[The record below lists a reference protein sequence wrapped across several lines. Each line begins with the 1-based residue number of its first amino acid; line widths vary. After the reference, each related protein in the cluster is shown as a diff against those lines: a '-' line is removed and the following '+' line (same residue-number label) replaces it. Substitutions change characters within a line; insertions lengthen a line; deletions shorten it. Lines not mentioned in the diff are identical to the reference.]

1 MSGALLVSVLLL
13 AANAFFVAAS
23 FALVSARR
31 SQIEPWAAAG
41 SRRAR
46 RALHAMEHLAEQMAG
61 AQLGI
66 TVCSVGLGAL
76 AEPALSDLLG
86 GPLGGVGLPSGS
98 ADAVAFVL
106 ALLIVVFAHV
116 LLGEMVPKNFT
127 LALPERT
134 VVALG
139 PPLSRFSRALGPVLF
154 AIRGSANA
162 VLRLLRIQPTDAVEH
177 AFGLPEV
184 ATMAA
189 ESHREG
195 LLDDEEYRLMA
206 RALDFT
212 TARAADVAIPMTKL
226 HTLPVGADSA
236 RVEELAVRTRHMRF
250 PVLDPAGRIVGY
262 VHAKDLL
269 YGANGDGRG
278 TPQLRPLPVIGAE
291 TPLPEALTLL
301 REARAPMAVIGN
313 RAKPTG
319 VLTLDDVVAAL
330 VRAGRPTP
338 PATP

>member
-1 MSGALLVSVLLL
+1 LVSVLLL
-13 AANAFFVAAS
+13 GANAFFVGAS

-31 SQIEPWAAAG
+31 SQIEPLAAAG

-46 RALHAMEHLAEQMAG
+46 RALRAMENLAEQMAG
-61 AQLGI
+61 AQFGI

-76 AEPALSDLLG
+76 AEPALSDLLNQ
-86 GPLGGVGLPSGS
+86 PLHNVGLPGGS
-98 ADAVAFVL
+98 VEPIAFVV
-106 ALLIVVFAHV
+106 ALFIVVFAHV

-127 LALPERT
+127 LALPERA

-139 PPLSRFSRALGPVLF
+139 PPLSRFSRALGPVLS
-154 AIRGSANA
+154 AIRGSATG
-162 VLRLLRIQPTDAVEH
+162 VLRLLRIKPTDAAEH

-184 ATMAA
+184 AAMAA

-212 TARAADVAIPMTKL
+212 TARAADVAIPMAKL
-226 HTLPVGADSA
+226 HTLPVGAGSA

-250 PVLDPAGRIVGY
+250 PVLDTAGRAVGY

-269 YGANGDGRG
+269 HGANGDGPG
-278 TPQLRPLPVIGAE
+278 TPRLRPLPVIAAE

-301 REARAPMAVIGN
+301 REARAPMAVIGS
-313 RAKPTG
+313 RARPTG

-338 PATP
+338 PTTS